1 MDPRTFDRLV
11 AAAADRPTR
20 RAALRL
26 LAGGVLGGLFAGR
39 GVAARAAQA
48 ADRDGDGLFDDDEAL
63 VHGTSAYLADTD
75 GDGTNDGQEIAAG
88 TNAFQAP
95 APGQGP
101 DSDGD
106 GLLDADDANTHGT
119 DAAKF
124 DTNYDGL
131 GDGTEVQHGLNPL
144 VADVVD
150 QVGPAPVVVDADGD
164 GLTDFEETA
173 VHGTNPNN
181 SDSDNDGL
189 NDGFE
194 ASRVRLSPLNP
205 DSDFD
210 GNVDGCDPDP
220 EAAGPQVGCTSQ
232 G

>member
-1 MDPRTFDRLV
+1 MGARSTSSRRGAALRHLAAALAAALLLG
-11 AAAADRPTR
+11 AAAAVP
-20 RAALRL
+20 AAT
-26 LAGGVLGGLFAGR
+26 
-39 GVAARAAQA
+39 AQES
-48 ADRDGDGLFDDDEAL
+48 DMDGDGLFDDDEA
-63 VHGTSAYLADTD
+63 
-75 GDGTNDGQEIAAG
+75 
-88 TNAFQAP
+88 
-95 APGQGP
+95 
-101 DSDGD
+101 
-106 GLLDADDANTHGT
+106 NTHGT
-119 DAAKF
+119 DAANF
-124 DTNYDGL
+124 DTDYDGL

-173 VHGTNPNN
+173 VHGTDPNN
-181 SDSDNDGL
+181 GDSDNDGL